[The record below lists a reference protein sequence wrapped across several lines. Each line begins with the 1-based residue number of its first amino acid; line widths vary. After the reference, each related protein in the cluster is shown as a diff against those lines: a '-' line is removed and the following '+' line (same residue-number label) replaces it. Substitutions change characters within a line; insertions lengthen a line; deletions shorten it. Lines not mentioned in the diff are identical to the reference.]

1 MEEITIEFQWDRAEY
16 LRAIRKANFF
26 RPFRS
31 LLTSAFLV
39 LVGGSMLVAIGNSYG
54 TYLLG
59 LGALYVALAFWLRH
73 SGPSRIWKK
82 GIGIQEPIRMTF
94 DEDGISTKLSDSE
107 SRVTWRH
114 FPYST
119 EWSDYY
125 FLRRSRRSAAKIVPK
140 HGIKSPRDEA
150 VFRSLLDSHTQATLL
165 PSVELDGF

>member
-1 MEEITIEFQWDRAEY
+1 MDEITIEFQWDRAEY
-16 LRAIRKANFF
+16 LRATRKANLF

-59 LGALYVALAFWLRH
+59 LGVLYIALAFWLRQ
-73 SGPSRIWKK
+73 SGPSRIWEK
-82 GIGIQEPIRMTF
+82 GIGTQEPILIIVN
-94 DEDGISTKLSDSE
+94 EDGISTKSSE
-107 SRVTWRH
+107 SESTVSWRH

-140 HGIKSPRDEA
+140 RGIKSPGDERI
-150 VFRSLLDSHTQATLL
+150 FRSLLVSHTQADLL